1 MDGAVRN
8 TGIATLLARLYP
20 VKRTSLTWRWRS
32 RSATAVAG
40 ALLLFGASALSASAQ
55 QTDVPTQQAPAP
67 EAAAPAGDRVAR
79 LEQQVANLQA
89 MVAALESLVKAQ
101 PSAVLPQESVASGGQ
116 GFDAAAGVTAR
127 VDALET
133 QIGALSSQLE
143 SLTQQ
148 LGAIEARLGGS
159 ATPQP
164 LAPPAQQQQYDQQQY
179 DQQPEPLPELPGRQG
194 SAPTDPAGT
203 LIADAG
209 GLAGFGST
217 QQATPPM
224 SPPAA
229 PGEPQRLA
237 AVPDGV
243 DAASLYSQ
251 GYGQL
256 LQRDYAGAEASFRT
270 LVERFPA
277 DSLAGKAEYWLGE
290 SYYARGVFKD
300 AADAFL
306 ESYRTYGSGEKAPD
320 SLLKLGMS
328 LAELGEEDAA
338 CSTFAEFGAKYP
350 SAEPALLD
358 QAKAERRKVGC

>member
-1 MDGAVRN
+1 MS
-8 TGIATLLARLYP
+8 LA
-20 VKRTSLTWRWRS
+20 WRWRS

-40 ALLLFGASALSASAQ
+40 ALLLCGASALSASAQ
-55 QTDVPTQQAPAP
+55 QTDVPMQQAPAP

-101 PSAVLPQESVASGGQ
+101 PSAVLPQESAASSGGQ

-143 SLTQQ
+143 LLTQQ

-164 LAPPAQQQQYDQQQY
+164 LAPPAQQPQYDQQQQY
-179 DQQPEPLPELPGRQG
+179 NQQPEPLPELPGRQG
-194 SAPTDPAGT
+194 SAPADPAGT
-203 LIADAG
+203 LTADAG
-209 GLAGFGST
+209 GLAGFGSS

-229 PGEPQRLA
+229 PREPQRLA
-237 AVPDGV
+237 AVPDGG

-277 DSLAGKAEYWLGE
+277 DSLAGKADYWLGE
-290 SYYARGVFKD
+290 SYYARGAFKD

-306 ESYRTYGSGEKAPD
+306 ASYRTYGSGEKAPD
-320 SLLKLGMS
+320 SLLKLGMA
-328 LAELGEEDAA
+328 LAQLGEKDAA